1 MMVSHHHL
9 QRKYGE
15 NSMEDNNIENNGFEN
30 FEDPGKYKSVSTIK
44 EKQAN
49 VIGIFSMIFYVS
61 GFILLRKQ

>member
-1 MMVSHHHL
+1 
-9 QRKYGE
+9 
-15 NSMEDNNIENNGFEN
+15 MEDNNIENNGFEN